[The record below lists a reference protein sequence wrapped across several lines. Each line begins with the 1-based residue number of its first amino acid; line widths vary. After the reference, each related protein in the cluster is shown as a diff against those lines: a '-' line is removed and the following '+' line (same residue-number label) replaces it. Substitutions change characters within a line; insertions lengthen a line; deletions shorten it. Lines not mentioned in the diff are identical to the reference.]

1 MDFYVL
7 ESLADYC
14 REARSLAEIAQHLG
28 FGDRYKMKKKYIDPL
43 LGTYLAMTN
52 PDAPNYPGQK
62 YFLTELGKS
71 LFEAREDGEKKQ

>member
-43 LGTYLAMTN
+43 LGKYIEMTR
-52 PDAPNYPGQK
+52 PEVPNSRLQQYV
-62 YFLTELGKS
+62 LTEAGRKMLEE
-71 LFEAREDGEKKQ
+71 LE